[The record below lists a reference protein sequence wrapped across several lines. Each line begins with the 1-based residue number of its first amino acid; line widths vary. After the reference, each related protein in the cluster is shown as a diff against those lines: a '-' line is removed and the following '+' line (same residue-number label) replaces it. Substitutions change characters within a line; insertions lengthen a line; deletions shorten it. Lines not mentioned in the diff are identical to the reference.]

1 MSLHGFF
8 ELQQGQ
14 FELSVKF
21 AIPAKGVTALFG
33 HSGSGKTTLMRCIA
47 GLEKA
52 KRGQLF
58 FNNVCWQDS
67 DSKLFMPTY
76 CRPLGYVFQEASLF
90 PHLSVQKNLLYGM
103 KRTPKAEQRV
113 VFDEAVALLGVE
125 PLLQRK
131 PDRLSGGERQR
142 VGIARALLT
151 SPRLLLMDEPM
162 AALDANSKAEILPY
176 LEKLHNELSIPVLY
190 ITHALP
196 EVMKLADYMIMMKAG
211 KILAEGELHSVLE
224 RLDMPFMQ
232 TEEAGSVI
240 EATVSEHDPHYH
252 LSTLRFNG
260 GQIVVPLL
268 THAVGTQVRVRVS
281 ARDVSVALE
290 NETQS
295 SILNILPA
303 EVIEM
308 VEDNQGHFIVKL
320 AVGEA
325 RLFAHISRKSVE
337 LLQLR
342 QGLTLYARVK
352 GMALL

>member
-14 FELSVKF
+14 FALSVKF
-21 AIPAKGVTALFG
+21 TFPATGVTALFG

-47 GLEKA
+47 GLEKP
-52 KRGQLF
+52 KHGQLF
-58 FNNVCWQDS
+58 FNNICWQDS
-67 DSKLFMPTY
+67 EKKLFVPTY
-76 CRPLGYVFQEASLF
+76 RRPLGYVFQEASLF
-90 PHLSVQKNLLYGM
+90 PHLSVQKNLAYGM

-125 PLLQRK
+125 PLLNRK

-142 VGIARALLT
+142 VAIARALLT

-196 EVMKLADYMIMMKAG
+196 EVMKLADHMIMMKAG
-211 KILAEGELHSVLE
+211 KILAEGELHTVLE
-224 RLDMPFMQ
+224 RLDLPFMQ

-240 EATVSEHDPHYH
+240 EATVNAHDPHYQ
-252 LSTLRFNG
+252 LSTLDFKG
-260 GQIVVPLL
+260 GQIVVPLSS
-268 THAVGTQVRVRVS
+268 HAIGTRVRVRVS

-290 NETQS
+290 NETHS

-303 EVIEM
+303 EV
-308 VEDNQGHFIVKL
+308 VEIAEDGHGHFMLKL

-325 RLFAHISRKSVE
+325 RFFAHISRKSKE

-342 QGLTLYARVK
+342 QGLKLYVRVK